1 MWSTDSVLCT
11 EKPCV
16 VRSLLHL
23 GHCQRQGFLI
33 ILHLCF
39 SLLCCCLAAQSCL
52 TLWNPMDC
60 RPPGSSLHGILQAR
74 ILEWV
79 AISFSR
85 ESSWYRDW
93 IHVSCMGRWII
104 YHWIPWEATSL
115 SYWSHYGPYISCCGE
130 AVLLVFRSFS
140 EEIGPYMAIDF
151 VCLWRRCV
159 QDLPTLP
166 SWITSWM

>member
-1 MWSTDSVLCT
+1 ML
-11 EKPCV
+11 
-16 VRSLLHL
+16 
-23 GHCQRQGFLI
+23 
-33 ILHLCF
+33 F
-39 SLLCCCLAAQSCL
+39 SYQSCL
-52 TLWNPMDC
+52 PLYLPFQPQKRCIFLSLEKKSMWKLHPTLYDPTDC
-60 RPPGSSLHGILQAR
+60 SLPGSSVHGILQAR

-79 AISFSR
+79 AISSSR

-140 EEIGPYMAIDF
+140 EEIDPYMAIDF

-159 QDLPTLP
+159 RDLPTLP